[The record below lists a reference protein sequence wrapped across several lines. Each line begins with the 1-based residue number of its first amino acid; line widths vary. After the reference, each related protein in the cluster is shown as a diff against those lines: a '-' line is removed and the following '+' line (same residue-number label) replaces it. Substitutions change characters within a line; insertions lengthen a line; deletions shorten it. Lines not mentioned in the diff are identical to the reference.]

1 MLVRYEGLIGQH
13 SQEVYE
19 FFKEL
24 DEMNW
29 STLGNVLH
37 QYLRNTLIGTTVNVM
52 SYFDTS
58 GIAQW
63 TFSDNQRFPTSVGN
77 MTFEVAFA

>member
-1 MLVRYEGLIGQH
+1 MVFTLVRYESLIGQH
-13 SQEVYE
+13 LQEVYE

-37 QYLRNTLIGTTVNVM
+37 QYLRNTLIGTTVIGVTILHLQIP
-52 SYFDTS
+52 SGATVTSQLYFVN
-58 GIAQW
+58 AKLC
-63 TFSDNQRFPTSVGN
+63 
-77 MTFEVAFA
+77 